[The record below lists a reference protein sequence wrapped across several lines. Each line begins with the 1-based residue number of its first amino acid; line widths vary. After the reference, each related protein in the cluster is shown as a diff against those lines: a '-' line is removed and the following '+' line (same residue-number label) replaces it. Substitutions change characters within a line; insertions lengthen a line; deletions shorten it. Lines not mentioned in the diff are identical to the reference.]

1 MSPMN
6 CIQAGRQAGCRS
18 CMEFGSG
25 SGSGSH
31 LDLIHHHQPPS
42 DGPTESDPVAANSH
56 SL

>member
-18 CMEFGSG
+18 CMEFG